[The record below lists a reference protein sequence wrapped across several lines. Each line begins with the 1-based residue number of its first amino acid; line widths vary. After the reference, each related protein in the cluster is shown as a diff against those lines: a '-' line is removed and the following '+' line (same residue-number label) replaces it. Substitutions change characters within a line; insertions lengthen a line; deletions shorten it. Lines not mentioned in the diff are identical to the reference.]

1 MVGLRDILTETH
13 GYPDQGRL
21 GRNMR
26 STANAVIIG
35 GGVMGCS
42 ILYNLAKQ
50 GLRNLVLVER
60 DVIGSGGTGHAN
72 GFGKGSFTSQV
83 WYNPGCASLVL
94 IQAAPPAA
102 AEH

>member
-1 MVGLRDILTETH
+1 MGDYISIAIHYGGATA
-13 GYPDQGRL
+13 L
-21 GRNMR
+21 GGVSLSLGEGEIVALM
-26 STANAVIIG
+26 G
-35 GGVMGCS
+35 GGNPS
-42 ILYNLAKQ
+42 
-50 GLRNLVLVER
+50 LRGALRTKRPMQWQLDEGR
-60 DVIGSGGTGHAN
+60 PGGHAN